1 MIRKA
6 IFLISVISMG
16 LGLLIGQAVNEP
28 GPKPAR
34 ITTVQQTADSIHEE
48 LERETRQKHFLSEVT
63 VARFVYRKHGCTGSL
78 AELTA
83 RNAIDHGISVRLV
96 AAVVI
101 VESTCRP
108 QVISSEGAV
117 GLMQILP
124 QVWHVSRQRLK
135 DPAFNLAKGTEILA
149 RYVRPYGVREGL
161 HHYNGLGVGCSTCD
175 AEYADKVLLVAGM
188 RG

>member
-6 IFLISVISMG
+6 IFLISVISIG
-16 LGLLIGQAVNEP
+16 LGLLIGQVMSEP
-28 GPKPAR
+28 GPKPAH
-34 ITTVQQTADSIHEE
+34 ITVTGQTTDSIHEE
-48 LERETRQKHFLSEVT
+48 LNREVQQKNYLNEVR
-63 VARFVYRKHGCTGSL
+63 VARFVYRQHGCTGSL
-78 AELTA
+78 AEITA
-83 RNAIDHGISVRLV
+83 QNAIDHGISVRLV

-124 QVWHVSRQRLK
+124 RVWHVSRQRLK

-149 RYVRPYGVREGL
+149 RYIRPYGVREGL
-161 HHYNGLGVGCSTCD
+161 HHYNGLGVGCSACD